1 MASSPLDGS
10 AGPHGVKIVCT
21 LGPASSNPETL
32 RDLVRAGMDVARLN
46 FSHGTLA
53 EHAARLAAIR
63 AAEREAERPLA
74 VLQDLPGPKL
84 RIDQMRPETRLRAGD
99 EFGLRRGT
107 GLGDAEQ
114 AFVDDAYLFEEIEP
128 GDRLLLADGS
138 VELEVRKVDAR
149 SARCRVLTGG
159 PLSSRKGINVPRG
172 LLKRPL
178 LADRDREA
186 LRFGAEQG
194 VDFVCVSFVRGVADL
209 DTVQGELER
218 HGARLPLVAKIET
231 APAIENLEAIVE
243 RSDAVL
249 VARGDLALET
259 PYERVP
265 LVQKRVIEVARRRGR
280 PVITA
285 TQMLASMVTAS
296 QPTRAEVNDV
306 ANAVLDGSDALMLS
320 EETAVGDHP
329 ARAAATMSR
338 IARAA
343 AASRPAALRGPDG
356 LPEEIRDLAVMAE
369 SAARAAQDLGARGIL
384 AWTRSGLGPRL
395 LSRAAPGL
403 PIVAPT
409 ANARTARSLALVRD
423 VVPLHTAGPEVEPR
437 RVFDALGV
445 GPDTTGRLLLVG
457 HEPGPRGQRI
467 PWIRVAPL
475 EEPGLWRR
483 DPLL

>member
-1 MASSPLDGS
+1 VSSHPAEDS
-10 AGPHGVKIVCT
+10 AAPCGVKIVCT
-21 LGPASSNPETL
+21 LGPASSDPATL
-32 RDLVRAGMDVARLN
+32 RELARAGMDVARLN
-46 FSHGTLA
+46 FSHGTLE
-53 EHAARLAAIR
+53 EHAARLAALR
-63 AAEREAERPLA
+63 AVERETGRPLA

-84 RIDQMRPETRLRAGD
+84 RIDAMQPDTHLRTGD
-99 EFGLRRGT
+99 AFGLRRGT
-107 GLGDAEQ
+107 GVGDARQ

-128 GDRLLLADGS
+128 GDRLLLADGA
-138 VELEVRKVDAR
+138 VELEVREVEAQG
-149 SARCRVLTGG
+149 ARCRVLAGG
-159 PLSSRKGINVPRG
+159 PLSSRKGINAPRG

-178 LADRDREA
+178 LGERDRAA
-186 LRFGAEQG
+186 LRFGAAQG
-194 VDFVCVSFVRGVADL
+194 VDYVCVSFVRGVADL
-209 DTVQGELER
+209 DAVRDELEH
-218 HGARLPLVAKIET
+218 HGAHLPLVAKIET

-243 RSDAVL
+243 RADAVL

-259 PYERVP
+259 PFERVP
-265 LVQKRVIEVARRRGR
+265 LVQKRVIETARRHGR

-285 TQMLASMVTAS
+285 TQMLASMVKAS

-329 ARAAATMSR
+329 ARAVATMAR

-343 AASRPAALRGPDG
+343 AASRRAALHGPDG
-356 LPEEIRDLAVMAE
+356 LPEEMRDLAVMAE
-369 SAARAAQDLGARGIL
+369 SAARAAQELGARGIL

-403 PIVAPT
+403 AIVAPT
-409 ANARTARSLALVRD
+409 ADARVARSLALVRD
-423 VVPLHTAGPEVEPR
+423 VLPIHTAGPEVEPE
-437 RVFDALGV
+437 RVLAALGV
-445 GPDTTGRLLLVG
+445 RPEEAGRLVLVG

-483 DPLL
+483 DPLT